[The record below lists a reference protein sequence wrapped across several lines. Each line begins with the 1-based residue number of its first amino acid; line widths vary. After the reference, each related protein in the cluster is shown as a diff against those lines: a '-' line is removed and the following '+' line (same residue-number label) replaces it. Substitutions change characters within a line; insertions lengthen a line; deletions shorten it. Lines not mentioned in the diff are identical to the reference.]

1 LLGFER
7 GDRSRAG
14 ERALL
19 CRSGM
24 ETARKTIL
32 VPVDFEG
39 ASRRAIEAARW
50 LAGPLGAD
58 LVLVHAHERHG
69 FSHPELPDEL
79 VTRIDD
85 LAEQAA
91 QKSLT
96 EMAGEAGATRALF
109 RFGDPSARILEAA
122 TEIGASMIV
131 MGTHGRSGLGRLLMG
146 SVAAEVVRA
155 APVPVL
161 TVRAEG

>member
-1 LLGFER
+1 M
-7 GDRSRAG
+7 D
-14 ERALL
+14 
-19 CRSGM
+19 
-24 ETARKTIL
+24 TARKTIL
-32 VPVDFEG
+32 VAVDFEG

-58 LVLVHAHERHG
+58 LVVVHAHERHG

-96 EMAGEAGATRALF
+96 ELAAEAGATRALF

-122 TEIGASMIV
+122 TEIGAFMIV

-155 APVPVL
+155 APVPVM